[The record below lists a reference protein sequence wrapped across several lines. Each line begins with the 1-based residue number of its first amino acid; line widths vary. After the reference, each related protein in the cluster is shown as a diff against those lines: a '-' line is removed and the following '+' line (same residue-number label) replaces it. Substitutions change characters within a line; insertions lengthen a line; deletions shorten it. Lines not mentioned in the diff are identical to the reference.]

1 MIKKFEQYNKELP
14 EVIIDYKNGQKIYE
28 YWFLN
33 VKLHREDGPA
43 IQGWYKNGEKIID
56 SWYLENNYYSK
67 EEWIEGLKDIGSEHY
82 EEQKMLYNAEKY
94 NL

>member
-14 EVIIDYKNGQKIYE
+14 EVIIDYHKNGQKIYE

-43 IQGWYKNGEKIID
+43 IQG
-56 SWYLENNYYSK
+56 
-67 EEWIEGLKDIGSEHY
+67 
-82 EEQKMLYNAEKY
+82 
-94 NL
+94 